1 MHDTLERQAIS
12 NGTEKLH
19 VLQIDFII
27 IHTEG
32 ILTLPCIK
40 IHVLLAHWMIWNLK
54 LAHNYQKVTDPCF
67 K

>member
-40 IHVLLAHWMIWNLK
+40 IHVLLAH
-54 LAHNYQKVTDPCF
+54 
-67 K
+67 